1 MKTRRKIGICPN
13 CSTIL
18 KSDDNYCS
26 LCGQENHD
34 LKVPVGHL
42 VYETVE
48 SITHFDTKLY
58 TTLKAIFTSP
68 GKLTS
73 DFLIGKRARHVHP
86 IRFYIFISFIFFLL
100 INKNVDKTM
109 EGPELQKGVAQLGS
123 LKVNDLL
130 DSTAIKKGGFEKIED
145 VLLINSTDS
154 IVIKKTIEKLLTA
167 KDDALDSLLKT
178 DRLDFTKENRAKLL
192 AAIRVINQNK
202 IKKSSNISFFSN
214 NISFDTEEERDEFK
228 NSIKNKTDAELD
240 SVLIKNGIQPNSFL
254 RLGFRKFAN
263 FDINNQDQMKAII
276 HGIIKGMSIAMFIL
290 MPLVAFLLWIFMNR
304 KKYFYE
310 HLIFSVHIHAI
321 YFLFFSI
328 AFLMSFLVK
337 NDTFQDNIL
346 SWTAMISLIYLIIS
360 LKKVYAKSWL
370 STIARFFV
378 MSIPYAFLFSIIVV
392 GSLVFGFVSF

>member
-18 KSDDNYCS
+18 KSEDNYCS

-68 GKLTS
+68 GKITS
-73 DFLIGKRARHVHP
+73 DFLTGKRARHVHP
-86 IRFYIFISFIFFLL
+86 IRFYVFISFIFFLL
-100 INKNVDKTM
+100 INKNVDKTI
-109 EGPELQKGVAQLGS
+109 EDPS
-123 LKVNDLL
+123 LKKGLNRLNDVKIGDVL
-130 DSTAIKKGGFEKIED
+130 DSTEVKKGGFESISNVLIET
-145 VLLINSTDS
+145 LEDS
-154 IVIKKTIEKLLTA
+154 LQTKKHWVDLNNASNPE
-167 KDDALDSLLKT
+167 LDSLLKT
-178 DRLDFTKENRAKLL
+178 DRVENNQENRDKLL
-192 AAIRVINQNK
+192 AAIRLINK
-202 IKKSSNISFFSN
+202 TKKTEKSNISFMGNKIKFESETEKQDFL
-214 NISFDTEEERDEFK
+214 NILKS
-228 NSIKNKTDAELD
+228 KTDAGLD
-240 SVLIKNGIQPNSFL
+240 SMLLAKGIESNSFI

-263 FDINNQDQMKAII
+263 FDLQNPDHIKTLVHTIMK
-276 HGIIKGMSIAMFIL
+276 GISIAMFIL

-328 AFLMSFLVK
+328 AFLLSFFVK
-337 NDTFQDNIL
+337 NDIFQNNLL
-346 SWTAMISLIYLIIS
+346 SWTSILCLIYLIIS
-360 LKKVYAKSWL
+360 LKKVYSKSWL

-378 MSIPYAFLFSIIVV
+378 MSVPYTFFFLFIVM
-392 GSLVFGFVSF
+392 GSLIFGFVNF